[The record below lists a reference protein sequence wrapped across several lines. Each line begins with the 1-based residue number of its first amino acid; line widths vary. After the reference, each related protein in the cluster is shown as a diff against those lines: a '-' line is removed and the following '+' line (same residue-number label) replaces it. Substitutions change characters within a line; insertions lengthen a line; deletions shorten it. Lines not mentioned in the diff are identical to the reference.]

1 MSGVKPP
8 VDLLDNRAA
17 TYAKLD
23 RLKPAL
29 HDARQMIEQDRS
41 NSTGYLR
48 WGSILQF
55 WKKPEKAL
63 EVYQLGLRRVAPDD
77 ANTMLLQGFS
87 DRLSR
92 QCAPT
97 KARDPFQVLPIEIVD
112 MIISFMSFSQIVCLL
127 RTSRSWRDLLSSIPR
142 LWTELDF
149 SDSRKNVSM
158 TAVRR
163 YVQNARGTCSALEYH
178 RSGSGQENIVDYVA
192 SRCRALKAIRL
203 SSENL
208 VAPFLKADSPGS
220 NLQVLVLS
228 SHCEIVNWKVSRLL
242 DQCVNLERA
251 EFHSIAAGRP
261 YTQTHDLSR
270 MHTLVMNAALGGR
283 DALHFA
289 NLLAQAAQLR
299 SLTLRNWDDC
309 NRMRS
314 ALDFSKLSK
323 LEHLDIRNVRTNIPP
338 GFPLSIRSLDM
349 TGCRAVERQP
359 VEVSELCKSATLPDL
374 STLYVGH
381 SNLYDRLALML
392 LVTANERGLQVVDLS
407 GRRFDDEVSM
417 LIRSNCLDTVERL
430 ILKETAVSDDG
441 VLLIVQKLRHI
452 KQLDFA
458 RTHVTGA
465 GVKTLITG
473 YGGQLEWL
481 GLDECRRTSIDAVEL
496 ARSSG
501 VEVSYKFPDPKGS
514 KKVRH

>member
-29 HDARQMIEQDRS
+29 RDARRMIEQDKS

-48 WGSILQF
+48 TGSILQS
-55 WKKPEKAL
+55 WKQPEKAL
-63 EVYQLGLRRVAPDD
+63 EVFQLGLRRVAPDD
-77 ANTMLLQGFS
+77 PNMISLRGSS

-97 KARDPFQVLPIEIVD
+97 KARDPFQVLPAEIVD

-127 RTSRSWRDLLSSIPR
+127 RISRSWRDLLSSIPR
-142 LWTELDF
+142 LWTELNF
-149 SDSRKNVSM
+149 SNSRKNVSM

-163 YVQNARGTCSALEYH
+163 YVQNAHGTCSALVYH

-192 SRCRALKAIRL
+192 SRCRGLKAIRL
-203 SSENL
+203 SSESL

-220 NLQVLVLS
+220 NLRVLILT
-228 SHCEIVNWKVSRLL
+228 SHCKIANWKVSRLL

-261 YTQTHDLSR
+261 YTQTHDLSK
-270 MHTLVMNAALGGR
+270 MHTLVMNVAQGGH

-299 SLTLRNWDDC
+299 SLSLRNWDDC
-309 NRMRS
+309 NRMLRP
-314 ALDFSKLSK
+314 LDFSKLSK
-323 LEHLDIRNVRTNIPP
+323 LEDLDIRNVRTNMPP
-338 GFPLSIRSLDM
+338 GLPPSMRHLCM

-359 VEVSELCKSATLPDL
+359 VEVSELYKSSTLPNL

-381 SNLYDRLALML
+381 SSLYDQFALMQL
-392 LVTANERGLQVVDLS
+392 ITANKKSLRAVDLS
-407 GRRFDDEVSM
+407 GKPFDDQVSN
-417 LIRSNCLDTVERL
+417 LIRSNCLDIVERL
-430 ILKETAVSDDG
+430 MLEETAVNDDG

-452 KQLDFA
+452 KHLDLA
-458 RTHVTGA
+458 RTHVTGV
-465 GVKTLITG
+465 GVKALITG
-473 YGGQLEWL
+473 FGGQLRWL
-481 GLDECRRTSIDAVEL
+481 RLDECTRTSIDAVEL
-496 ARSSG
+496 ARSKG
-501 VEVSYKFPDPKGS
+501 VYVSYDFPDPKGS
-514 KKVRH
+514 KKVRQ